1 MQLIDF
7 PLEILEQVIAAS
19 IPIHPCPSSVLCV
32 SRVFY
37 RLGMRTLHLNLRFVS
52 SVQIALFGT
61 SDHSLAC
68 APRSIEVTL
77 GGANSDFYIFDRLH
91 TVFLRCRT
99 VLDDTTNQKKPLE
112 RSVPVHLDS
121 LSLCFHSHAK
131 NTRLHC
137 IRTAFALVKYSV
149 FQLGG
154 IMSLLLHSPIFFSWT
169 GPDPEHHFST
179 AVSRRFLSR
188 ISLFH
193 LSCYV
198 LFSYIIQLCLTTITN
213 R

>member
-61 SDHSLAC
+61 SDHSPAC

-149 FQLGG
+149 FSTRRYHELTSSQ
-154 IMSLLLHSPIFFSWT
+154 SYLLLLDRPRPGTPLFHCGKSPILVANISFPLVMLCVVLIHNST
-169 GPDPEHHFST
+169 LSNYHH
-179 AVSRRFLSR
+179 
-188 ISLFH
+188 
-193 LSCYV
+193 
-198 LFSYIIQLCLTTITN
+198 Q
-213 R
+213 